1 MLPLRRFIPTLS
13 GEPAPVCPTMLKRWS
28 TSDVPPYMARDYWLA
43 LLRDRIFNA
52 ELDMPREL
60 QLEAS
65 LQQSSFG
72 PMRVSWVDSVVPRM
86 LMPADAGAPAGGERD
101 ILLMVMDAPSEW
113 TVRGGRGRFELAP
126 GDVVCA
132 DFRQGFE
139 MRRPGRARTLSLS
152 LSASW
157 LRTWVPQ
164 AEFDQPQ
171 VLVGQS
177 GWSSVL
183 ALLLRQ
189 IQPQRVLAL
198 EARSELLA
206 SQLGSLLA
214 LALHERQPDT
224 AQPLESEQLA
234 RLAQACI
241 QRHFGKPGLS
251 AAEVA
256 AELGISERTL
266 HRALSREGASFSAR
280 LHAERMGV
288 ADRLLRDGHFR
299 ALSVAEIGRRVGF
312 SDPSHFVR
320 RFRAEFGTT
329 PAALRRRLL
338 LEPEA

>member
-1 MLPLRRFIPTLS
+1 
-13 GEPAPVCPTMLKRWS
+13 
-28 TSDVPPYMARDYWLA
+28 MARDYWLA

-52 ELDMPREL
+52 DLDMPRET

-72 PMRVSWVDSVVPRM
+72 PLRVSWVDSVVPRM
-86 LMPADAGAPAGGERD
+86 LMPADAGVSASGERD
-101 ILLMVMDAPSEW
+101 VLLMVMDTPSEW
-113 TVRGGRGRFELAP
+113 ALRGGREGFELAP
-126 GDVVCA
+126 GDVVCG
-132 DFRQGFE
+132 DFRRGFE

-164 AEFDQPQ
+164 AEFEQPQ
-171 VLVGQS
+171 VLGGPS

-189 IQPQRVLAL
+189 IQPQRVLEL
-198 EARSELLA
+198 DTRSELLA

-214 LALHERQPDT
+214 LALHERQPGS
-224 AQPLESEQLA
+224 ARQLEPDQLA
-234 RLAQACI
+234 RLAQAFI
-241 QRHFGKPGLS
+241 QRSFGKPGLS

-256 AELGISERTL
+256 GELGISERTL

-288 ADRLLRDGHFR
+288 ADRLLRDRHFR
-299 ALSVAEIGRRVGF
+299 TLSVAEIGRRVGF

-320 RFRAEFGTT
+320 RFRAEFGVT

-338 LEPEA
+338 DEEPS